1 MHIPDGYLGP
11 ETLAVGWAVSV
22 PVWYIAGRKV
32 RKMLTKPKAVPVL
45 AASAAFSFL
54 VMMLNVPVLGGTTAH
69 AVGATLIA
77 VIAGPWVAVLAVT
90 AALAVQALLFGD
102 GGLLSFGINCMN
114 MAIIMP
120 FAGYAIY
127 QLIAGNSDL
136 RSGRRLVGAGVGSYF
151 AIVLAAFVVGVELG
165 LQPLL
170 HTVNG
175 VAQYNPY
182 HLSTTIPA
190 MTLSHMLVAGPVEAA
205 FTVGVFA
212 FLVRTSPEL
221 FTAKLGVSA
230 PMRSLYGVIA
240 VLVIAAPLGLLA
252 TGTAFGE
259 WGGSEL
265 VQRIGYLPRGLA
277 RLGDLWAGVLPD
289 YGQSNASGAFGVV
302 MYVVSALVG
311 IALLTGIAW
320 LVVRL
325 YRRRSGSKAGG
336 SEEERAKTA

>member
-11 ETLAVGWAVSV
+11 ETLAVGWAISV
-22 PVWYIAGRKV
+22 PVWYVAGRKV
-32 RKMLTKPKAVPVL
+32 KKILTKPKAVPVL

-102 GGLLSFGINCMN
+102 GGLLSFGINCLN

-136 RSGRRLVGAGVGSYF
+136 RCARRLVGAGLGSYF
-151 AIVLAAFVVGVELG
+151 AIVLASFVVGIELG
-165 LQPLL
+165 IQPLL

-175 VAQYNPY
+175 IAQYNPY

-212 FLVRTSPEL
+212 FLTRTSPEL
-221 FTAKLGVSA
+221 FTVELGVSA
-230 PMRSLYGVIA
+230 PLRSIYGVIA
-240 VLVIAAPLGLLA
+240 ALVIATPLGLLA
-252 TGTAFGE
+252 TGTAYGE
-259 WGGSEL
+259 WGGDEMRK
-265 VQRIGYLPRGLA
+265 RIGYLPHGLA
-277 RLGDLWAGVLPD
+277 KLGDIWAGVMPD
-289 YGQSNASGAFGVV
+289 YGQSNASGALAVV
-302 MYVVSALVG
+302 MYVASALIG
-311 IALLTGIAW
+311 IALLAGISW
-320 LVVRL
+320 VVVRL
-325 YRRRSGSKAGG
+325 YRRCGS
-336 SEEERAKTA
+336 RAESPT

>member
-11 ETLAVGWAVSV
+11 ETLAAGWAISA
-22 PVWYIAGRKV
+22 PVWYTAGRKV
-32 RKMLTKPKAVPVL
+32 RKILTKPKAVPVL

-90 AALAVQALLFGD
+90 AALAVQALLFAD
-102 GGLLSFGINCMN
+102 GGLLSFGINCLN

-136 RSGRRLVGAGVGSYF
+136 RSARRLVGAGVGSYF
-151 AIVLAAFVVGVELG
+151 AIVLASFFVGVELG
-165 LQPLL
+165 IQPLL

-175 VAQYNPY
+175 IAQYNPY

-190 MTLSHMLVAGPVEAA
+190 MTLSHMAIAGPVEAA

-212 FLVRTSPEL
+212 FLARTSPEL
-221 FTAKLGVSA
+221 FSVELRVSA
-230 PMRSLYGVIA
+230 PLRSLYGVIA
-240 VLVIAAPLGLLA
+240 VLVIATPLGLLA
-252 TGTAFGE
+252 TGTAYGE
-259 WGGSEL
+259 WGGDEML
-265 VQRIGYLPRGLA
+265 KRVGYVPHGLA
-277 RLGDLWAGVLPD
+277 RLGGLWAGVLPD
-289 YGQSNASGAFGVV
+289 YGQSNTTGAWAVV
-302 MYVVSALVG
+302 MYVASAVVG
-311 IALLTGIAW
+311 IALLTGITW
-320 LVVRL
+320 LSVRL
-325 YRRRSGSKAGG
+325 YRRGA
-336 SEEERAKTA
+336 RADSVT

>member
-1 MHIPDGYLGP
+1 VHIPDGYLGP
-11 ETLAVGWAVSV
+11 ETVAAGWVIAA
-22 PVWYIAGRKV
+22 PVWYAASRKT
-32 RKMLTKPKAVPVL
+32 KKIFSKPKAVPVL

-77 VIAGPWVAVLAVT
+77 IVAGPWVAVMAVT
-90 AALAVQALLFGD
+90 SALAIQALLFAD
-102 GGLLSFGINCMN
+102 GGLLSFGINSLN

-127 QLIAGNSDL
+127 QLIGGNSEL
-136 RSGRRLVGAGVGSYF
+136 RSARRLVGAAVGSYF
-151 AIVLAAFVVGVELG
+151 GIVLAAFAAGVELG
-165 LQPLL
+165 IQPLL

-175 VAQYNPY
+175 IAQYNPY

-190 MTLSHMLVAGPVEAA
+190 MTLSHMLIAGPVEAA

-212 FLVRTSPEL
+212 FLARTSPEL
-221 FTAKLGVSA
+221 FSVEQRVSA
-230 PMRSLYGVIA
+230 PLRSFYA
-240 VLVIAAPLGLLA
+240 VVALLVIATPLGLLA

-265 VQRIGYLPRGLA
+265 LKRVGYVPHGLA
-277 RLGDLWAGVLPD
+277 TLGDLWRGVLPD
-289 YGQSNASGAFGVV
+289 YGQSNASGVWGVV

-311 IALLTGIAW
+311 VAVLAGLAW
-320 LVVRL
+320 LIVRL
-325 YRRRSGSKAGG
+325 YRRRG
-336 SEEERAKTA
+336 TAQT